1 MNQSLLSYGVGALLY
16 CPADS
21 KNIVSSLTEERFGA
35 CFSLALCLED
45 TIKDTCVASAEIT
58 LKESFR
64 RLWEQKDRLSFFLP
78 QIFIRV
84 RTPEQIERLV
94 RDLGETAAI
103 LTGFIFPKVSPE
115 NLPAFLDALARVNAE
130 RHAGLYAMPILEN
143 PAMFPPA
150 SRMDFL
156 YRIKKELDAVP
167 DRILNIRVGGN
178 DLCHAFGLR
187 RHTDDT
193 IYDILPVAGL
203 LSDILTVF
211 SEDYVLSAPVWE
223 YYGGSHWETGMQR
236 ELKKDLLNGFI
247 GKTVIHPKQIPVVN
261 GMLAVSPEDYSD
273 ACAIVDWDPLSKR
286 LVSAG
291 VSKNRMNEQK
301 THTRWAEKTLLLA
314 HLYGIRRSP
323 THPPDSE

>member
-1 MNQSLLSYGVGALLY
+1 MNSSLLSYGVGALLY
-16 CPADS
+16 CPA
-21 KNIVSSLTEERFGA
+21 NNPGIVSSLIEERFGT

-45 TIKDTCVASAEIT
+45 TIKDTCVVSAEIT
-58 LKESFR
+58 LEESLR
-64 RLWEQKDRLSFFLP
+64 RLWEQKNRRSFFLP

-84 RTPEQIERLV
+84 RTPEQIDRLI
-94 RDLGETAAI
+94 RDLGETSAI

-115 NLPAFLDALARVNAE
+115 NLPAFLDALARVNAG
-130 RHAGLYAMPILEN
+130 RQTVLYAMPILEN
-143 PAMFPPA
+143 PVMFPPA
-150 SRMDFL
+150 SRMNFL
-156 YRIKKELDAVP
+156 YRIKKELDSAA
-167 DRILNIRVGGN
+167 DRILNIRIGGS

-211 SEDYVLSAPVWE
+211 SGEYVLSGPVWE
-223 YYGGSHWETGMQR
+223 YYGGDHWETGLRR

-261 GMLAVSPEDYSD
+261 DMLAVSPEDYSD
-273 ACAIVDWDPLSKR
+273 ACAILDWDPLSKR

-291 VSKNRMNEQK
+291 VAKNRMNEQK
-301 THTRWAEKTLLLA
+301 THTHWAEKTLLLA
-314 HLYGIRRSP
+314 HLYGIRPQS
-323 THPPDSE
+323 T